1 LVQDAELR
9 SNFEKLY
16 QARPRFYR
24 APGRVNL
31 IGEHTDYND
40 GFVMPVAVDLYTWV
54 AIAPRRDR
62 KLVLYSQ
69 NYSDGAEV
77 DLDRISPGPRRHW
90 SDYVRGVAAVLE
102 KAGLRLAGANLLIH
116 GEVPIGSGLGSSA
129 ALEVSSGYALLSLAG
144 IPIDRTQLS
153 LACQRAEHEF
163 AGTRCGIMDQFISC
177 HGRSKHA
184 LLLDTRS
191 LAFEWLPLP
200 SQVSVIVCNTMV
212 KHSLTTDEYNTR
224 RAECEAGVRALAAR
238 LPELRALRDATLS
251 DFEKKAAGLP
261 QKIYR
266 RCRHVIS
273 ENERVEAVAC
283 ALKEK
288 NFDALERLMR
298 ESHRSLRDDYEVSC
312 RELDVMVELAGQLE
326 GVYGARMTGG
336 GFGGCTVNLVRA
348 EKSAEFQTRI
358 AQEYEKHTGL
368 KPEVYV
374 CTAAEGVQE
383 RLSTG
388 ESICA

>member
-1 LVQDAELR
+1 MIQDAELK

-16 QARPRFYR
+16 QARPRLYR

-62 KLVLYSQ
+62 KLVLHSQ
-69 NYSDGAEV
+69 NYSDSVEV
-77 DLDRISPGPRRHW
+77 ELDHISPGSRRHW
-90 SDYVRGVAAVLE
+90 SNYVRGVAAVLE
-102 KAGLRLAGANLLIH
+102 RMGHRLPGANLLIH

-129 ALEVSSGYALLSLAG
+129 ALEVSSGYALLDLAG
-144 IPIDRTQLS
+144 ISIDRTQLS

-177 HGRSKHA
+177 HGRSEHA
-184 LLLDTRS
+184 LILDTRS
-191 LAFEWLPLP
+191 LTFEWLPLP
-200 SQVSVIVCNTMV
+200 SALSVIVCNTMV
-212 KHSLTTDEYNTR
+212 QHNLATDQYNTR
-224 RAECEAGVRALAAR
+224 RAECEIGVRALAAR
-238 LPELRALRDATLS
+238 LPGVRALRDASLP
-251 DFEKKAAGLP
+251 DFERNAAGLP
-261 QKIYR
+261 QNIYR

-273 ENERVEAVAC
+273 ENERVEAAAR
-283 ALKEK
+283 ALKNR
-288 NFDALERLMR
+288 NFAELGRLMG

-312 RELDVMVELAGQLE
+312 RELDVMVELAAQLE
-326 GVYGARMTGG
+326 GVYGVRMTGG
-336 GFGGCTVNLVRA
+336 GFGGCTVNLVHA

-368 KPEVYV
+368 KPEIHV
-374 CTAAEGVQE
+374 CTAAQGAQE
-383 RLSTG
+383 SLSTG